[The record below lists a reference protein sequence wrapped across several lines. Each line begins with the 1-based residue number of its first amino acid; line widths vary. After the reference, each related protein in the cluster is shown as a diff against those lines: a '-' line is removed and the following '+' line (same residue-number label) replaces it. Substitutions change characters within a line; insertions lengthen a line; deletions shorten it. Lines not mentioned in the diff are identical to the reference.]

1 MAVTVTFFAALRD
14 AAGTSQVEVD
24 PGTLPQI
31 VAGLCERFGEPFAT
45 RIPVATGLLNG
56 QPVRLDA
63 DHVVAD
69 GAELALLPPFS
80 GGSAITARERR
91 LEQLLLAGSLLVP
104 TLLGLG
110 VYSDR
115 WAFGLVVVVVGLGSL
130 VDLHIALGDIGLRT
144 LLPTAIPLA
153 VGPAL
158 LLMIAPLWAS
168 AWLPG
173 LVALTVMLTFLLALA
188 SPRRHDTASVVG
200 STLLASLLVGFGTAA
215 LLLLYDAVSAAQ
227 LAGALGLI
235 ALADATAN
243 LVARRGSTRA
253 QWRAMVL
260 VPAVVAALAAVLVWA
275 LAGRPT
281 PMLPVGFA
289 LAAVVGAAASVR
301 LRQALRRLQ
310 SAAPRRPA
318 LLIGTAD
325 AVLIGV
331 PLAVMWL
338 ELLVA

>member
-1 MAVTVTFFAALRD
+1 MAVTVRFFAALRD
-14 AAGTSQVEVD
+14 AAGTSQVEVG

-31 VAGLCERFGEPFAT
+31 VAELCDRFGEPFAT
-45 RIPVATGLLNG
+45 RVPVATGLLDG

-63 DHVVAD
+63 DHAVAD

-80 GGSAITARERR
+80 GGSAVTARERR
-91 LEQLLLAGSLLVP
+91 VEHVLLAGSLLVP
-104 TLLGLG
+104 TLLALG

-130 VDLHIALGDIGLRT
+130 VDLHITLGDAGMRT
-144 LLPTAIPLA
+144 VLPTAVPLA

-158 LLMIAPLWAS
+158 LLMFAPSSAE

-173 LVALTVMLTFLLALA
+173 MVALAVMLTFLLALA
-188 SPRRHDTASVVG
+188 SPRRHDTASIVG
-200 STLLASLLVGFGTAA
+200 STLLAGLLVGFGTAA
-215 LLLLYDAVSAAQ
+215 LLLLYDAVSAIQ
-227 LAGALGLI
+227 FAGALGLI

-243 LVARRGSTRA
+243 LVARRSPRPPL
-253 QWRAMVL
+253 RAMVL
-260 VPAVVAALAAVLVWA
+260 APAAVAALAAVVVWA
-275 LAGRPT
+275 IAGRPT
-281 PMLPVGFA
+281 PALPVGFA
-289 LAAVVGAAASVR
+289 LAAVVAAVISAR
-301 LRQALRRLQ
+301 LRHVLRRPQ
-310 SAAPRRPA
+310 SAAAPRPA

-331 PLAVMWL
+331 PLALVWL

>member
-1 MAVTVTFFAALRD
+1 MAVTVRFFAALRD

-45 RIPVATGLLNG
+45 RLPVATGLLNG

-130 VDLHIALGDIGLRT
+130 VDLHIALGDVGLRT

-158 LLMIAPLWAS
+158 LLMIAPSWAD

-200 STLLASLLVGFGTAA
+200 STLFASLLVGFGTAA
-215 LLLLYDAVSAAQ
+215 LLVLYDAVSAAQ
-227 LAGALGLI
+227 VAGALGLI

-243 LVARRGSTRA
+243 LVARRSSRPP
-253 QWRAMVL
+253 WRAMVL
-260 VPAVVAALAAVLVWA
+260 VPAVVAALAAVVVWA
-275 LAGRPT
+275 VAGRPT
-281 PMLPVGFA
+281 PILPVGFA
-289 LAAVVGAAASVR
+289 LAAVVGAAAGVR
-301 LRQALRRLQ
+301 LRQALRHPQ
-310 SAAPRRPA
+310 STAPRRPA